1 MFGNW
6 WHKKE
11 MPLLGLTGLMGG
23 NSSGL
28 ISGSKPGKF
37 TINGGTEYEATT
49 GYSTPVTKLGGAHF
63 SLEVT
68 SGPFVATVKMW
79 GGGGAACEEG
89 NFGGGGGF
97 IQGDFD
103 FQEGAT
109 YQFVKGGGGKRRG
122 EGQQPYGG
130 GGSGKGPNNAYP
142 GGRGAGG
149 GGYSG
154 FFKAPAPTP
163 AANTRAQDY
172 AVLVV
177 GGGGGAGGATGEA
190 GQPGWGKWKS
200 TTKGGSGGS
209 AMPPAEPPFGPPSGN
224 YGGGNPPSTT
234 GVHPLRGQSSAGPGN
249 QGGGAP
255 RSTSNPDGGYGGERG
270 GGWPTQPTTVGTG
283 AALQG
288 GDGSNQSPNE
298 YGGGSGGGGGYWG
311 GGGGGHNTNPSNIGG
326 GGGGGFIT
334 VPAVHPEGIGCDG
347 PSISGETAI
356 KTPAIPQFNGGSNVP
371 APEHV
376 QDDPIFDP
384 LYHGAKPG
392 DPDRGDAGNG
402 AMFGGPN
409 YGQWSN
415 STQANGTS
423 GKIVIKQG

>member
-172 AVLVV
+172 AVLIV

-209 AMPPAEPPFGPPSGN
+209 AMPPAEPPLDLL
-224 YGGGNPPSTT
+224 
-234 GVHPLRGQSSAGPGN
+234 VVIMVAVILLVQ
-249 QGGGAP
+249 
-255 RSTSNPDGGYGGERG
+255 
-270 GGWPTQPTTVGTG
+270 
-283 AALQG
+283 L
-288 GDGSNQSPNE
+288 E
-298 YGGGSGGGGGYWG
+298 Y
-311 GGGGGHNTNPSNIGG
+311 I
-326 GGGGGFIT
+326 
-334 VPAVHPEGIGCDG
+334 
-347 PSISGETAI
+347 
-356 KTPAIPQFNGGSNVP
+356 
-371 APEHV
+371 
-376 QDDPIFDP
+376 
-384 LYHGAKPG
+384 L
-392 DPDRGDAGNG
+392 
-402 AMFGGPN
+402 
-409 YGQWSN
+409 
-415 STQANGTS
+415 
-423 GKIVIKQG
+423 